1 MATTMEAT
9 TTAGQ
14 LREIPVGDIRP
25 SPYQPRREFD
35 DAKLRELADSMRES
49 GLLHPV
55 AVRRVRQLDVTTT
68 ADYELIAGERRL
80 RAAELLGWSAIPA
93 VVKDIDDS
101 AAHTLALIENLQRDD
116 LSPLEEAR
124 AYRRILIEQKISQ
137 VRLAAMLGVPRSTV
151 QARLAL
157 TELSAPW
164 DDMLEAGQLSV
175 SQAVELHKYR
185 EADPDK
191 HDLALEGL
199 RGFAHANFGAGDAG
213 IVKVDLVNFRRLIA
227 DAYRDEPEAVAPAI
241 LDDDAVER
249 IRNARERD
257 EQETRD
263 REELDRQIATEKE
276 ATRLAARSGSEP
288 ARDPLIEPH
297 TPDEANGDHGDADEE
312 AQRRVAASE
321 PAPVVAASSRAGIF
335 SALKPLLAERA
346 VNISIAPASGA
357 EALRVNIIP
366 MRLKE
371 SENHA
376 LFTPLT
382 VEGTA
387 EQLDESLADAV
398 LAFVASRTD
407 VAAGVTEATKT
418 MKDAE
423 RAAKLVAQAKA
434 EKATTEKAAKS
445 KRRVPTRNPA
455 AKRAAPA
462 KKKAEKK
469 QPAAKR
475 TRTKPSAQ
483 AAAEPAAAAPASTD
497 TEQATLELNVA
508 TSTTTEQT
516 EGASE

>member
-9 TTAGQ
+9 TLTGE
-14 LREIPVGDIRP
+14 LRDIPVSDIRP

-49 GLLHPV
+49 GLLQ
-55 AVRRVRQLDVTTT
+55 ALTVRRVRQLDVTAT

-80 RAAELLGWSAIPA
+80 RAAQLLEWPTIPA
-93 VVKDIDDS
+93 VVKEIDDA
-101 AAHTLALIENLQRDD
+101 AAHTLALIENLQRND

-157 TELSAPW
+157 TELPAPW
-164 DDMLEAGQLSV
+164 DDMLEDGQLSV

-241 LDDDAVER
+241 LDDDAIER

-257 EQETRD
+257 VQETRD
-263 REELDRQIATEKE
+263 REALDRQIAAEQADHE
-276 ATRLAARSGSEP
+276 PPAGSGATP
-288 ARDPLIEPH
+288 ARDPLIEPR
-297 TPDEANGDHGDADEE
+297 TPDEANGDHGAAAEE
-312 AQRRVAASE
+312 AQRRVAARE
-321 PAPVVAASSRAGIF
+321 PTPAVAVPSHRTGMF

-346 VNISIAPASGA
+346 VSISIAPTAV
-357 EALRVNIIP
+357 EQTLRVNIIP

-387 EQLDESLADAV
+387 EQLDASLADAV

-407 VAAGVTEATKT
+407 VAAGVSEATKT

-423 RAAKLVAQAKA
+423 RAAKRPSESQADDQSTA
-434 EKATTEKAAKS
+434 GE
-445 KRRVPTRNPA
+445 PA
-455 AKRAAPA
+455 IQ
-462 KKKAEKK
+462 ED
-469 QPAAKR
+469 Q
-475 TRTKPSAQ
+475 Q
-483 AAAEPAAAAPASTD
+483 AALDLDAPSPVD
-497 TEQATLELNVA
+497 
-508 TSTTTEQT
+508 TSTTTDQT